1 MTAPVVITVA
11 TARQAAESI
20 EALADVLVD
29 CVEGGASVGFLWP
42 LQRATATA
50 FWRGVAD
57 GVARGERVLLLACE
71 AAADGPGAIVG
82 TVQLI
87 LALPQNQPHRADLAK
102 MLVHRQARRRGVA
115 RQLLAHAEAVAREH
129 RRSVL
134 VLDTVSGGAAERL
147 YARAGWLRV
156 GTVPNY
162 ALMPNGQPCATTIFH
177 RPLQPQADAIQAA
190 SVPAVK

>member
-1 MTAPVVITVA
+1 MTALVVITVA
-11 TARQAAESI
+11 AARQAAESI

-57 GVARGERVLLLACE
+57 GVAGGERVLLLARE
-71 AAADGPGAIVG
+71 AVADGPGTIVG